1 MVHPNVPAIILCPI
15 CPHSLS
21 FRPII
26 VPAGVEIKVSIEIIL
41 YNIGVLSGLRGLCD
55 LNRMVL
61 GFITTYAVSA
71 YDH

>member
-41 YNIGVLSGLRGLCD
+41 YNIRVLSGLRGLCD

-61 GFITTYAVSA
+61 GFMTTYAVSA